1 MNSCDKHSNCIIVYS
16 NYDCPVCEMES
27 TDNWEIEKRDN
38 KINELE
44 SEISDLKVQLE
55 NK

>member
-1 MNSCDKHSNCIIVYS
+1 MKTCEEHDHCIVVYDS
-16 NYDCPVCEMES
+16 RNCPVCEMES